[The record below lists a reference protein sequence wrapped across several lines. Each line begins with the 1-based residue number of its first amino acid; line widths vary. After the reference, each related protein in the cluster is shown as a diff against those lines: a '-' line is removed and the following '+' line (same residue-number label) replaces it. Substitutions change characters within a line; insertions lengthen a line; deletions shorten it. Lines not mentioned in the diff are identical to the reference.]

1 MCLNYE
7 RSMKKRHTFGK
18 VCRCI
23 SRAMVGVDVRIDLR
37 GVEDAAS
44 YKTGGCGGGRAGPPR
59 NFGKTAGFGIR

>member
-23 SRAMVGVDVRIDLR
+23 RRAMVGVDARIDLW

-44 YKTGGCGGGRAGPPR
+44 YKTC
-59 NFGKTAGFGIR
+59 

>member
-23 SRAMVGVDVRIDLR
+23 SRAIVGVDARIDLR
-37 GVEDAAS
+37 GVEDAAA
-44 YKTGGCGGGRAGPPR
+44 YKTC
-59 NFGKTAGFGIR
+59 

>member
-37 GVEDAAS
+37 GVKDAALYNS
-44 YKTGGCGGGRAGPPR
+44 EKWLLAADPD
-59 NFGKTAGFGIR
+59 TAVLQ

>member
-23 SRAMVGVDVRIDLR
+23 SCAMVGVDARIAPR
-37 GVEDAAS
+37 GVGDAAP
-44 YKTGGCGGGRAGPPR
+44 YKTC
-59 NFGKTAGFGIR
+59 

>member
-23 SRAMVGVDVRIDLR
+23 SRAMVGVAACIDLR
-37 GVEDAAS
+37 SVEDAAS
-44 YKTGGCGGGRAGPPR
+44 YKTC
-59 NFGKTAGFGIR
+59 